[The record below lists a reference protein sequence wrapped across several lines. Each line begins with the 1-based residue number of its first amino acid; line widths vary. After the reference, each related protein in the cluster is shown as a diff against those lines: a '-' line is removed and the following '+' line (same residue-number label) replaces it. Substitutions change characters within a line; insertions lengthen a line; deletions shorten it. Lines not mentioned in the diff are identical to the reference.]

1 MRVAPLVSA
10 ALGVGP
16 LLVLHAGC
24 GTPGASGGPA
34 LGNATLPAPR
44 ASRESRAAFELPNG
58 VRVVLEESHVTPTVA
73 IQAWVRGGAAD
84 QRGDGEAG
92 AAHLVERLV
101 VGSVEGTPA
110 VAWTG
115 HDATVFEALVAP
127 SQVSAGL
134 GALGAALA
142 RRTFEAADVER
153 ARADVVAESRR
164 AATDPATRTSRALFL
179 AAFGAAGYGQPLVGA
194 EAPIAA
200 LTREQAGRYHA
211 RGYVA
216 PNVTLVVVGDFEAR
230 AVRAAVASAF
240 GAIPPGTPVSP
251 PPASAPSAPRVQ
263 VVSDVSRE
271 SRLAV
276 GFRLP
281 PFVDADL
288 AAVDLLAAVLAR
300 GGADS
305 EGRLPGELARNRQL
319 ASTARS
325 TVFAGREAGLL
336 SFEARLV
343 AGRADEAATV
353 VLDEALRLARQDVS
367 SAELDAARAAL
378 EADLVRGKEST
389 SGYARRLGYF
399 ATVAGDADY
408 EDRYLSRLRKIDPAD
423 LRAVAARVLRA
434 ENASLA
440 ALTPESSDGAANAA
454 LAERLTRVTAAAE
467 ARADARRV
475 VAPVAVSA
483 VDDVVRVVLPS
494 GTRLLVLRDPAVH
507 AVWVQAL
514 WPGGLRLEDA
524 RSNGVTSLLAAT
536 LTRGTRTRPAA
547 RVAAE
552 ARALGGSVSATA
564 GVDDLGLAGRFLSRH
579 WESALE
585 LVADCVQS
593 PAFPEA
599 EVDVAMRA
607 QLARAR
613 AAEDDAS
620 EVARRLFAE
629 TLWPRH
635 PYRRP
640 LRGTAETTSTLS
652 RRRVAEHF
660 RRSYGAAN
668 LTLAIV
674 GDVDVERVVAKARVL
689 FSDARAAAEPAPPP
703 AEERAPEGP
712 AEVFRAAP
720 KDAAYAIV
728 GYPGLSL
735 RDPDRA
741 AAAVLARVLSGPE
754 GRLARDTAG
763 AVMAEATSTSALEG
777 GAFTVGVP
785 AAPERLD
792 AAVIAVRAALAN
804 VAQAGLTAAEVAGAQ
819 RDVLRARVA
828 EGEHRAATAAALARG
843 EALGLG
849 AGALRGAPA
858 GLGTLTPDAV
868 TRVARRLLDPAREI
882 VAVARPAAP
891 PAVSKAPPPRT
902 AAARPVQPS
911 GGGRA
916 SAP

>member
-1 MRVAPLVSA
+1 
-10 ALGVGP
+10 VGP

-84 QRGDGEAG
+84 QRGEGEAG

-101 VGSVEGTPA
+101 VGSVEGPPA
-110 VAWTG
+110 VAWSG

-179 AAFGAAGYGQPLVGA
+179 AAFGATGYGQPLVGA
-194 EAPIAA
+194 EGLVAA
-200 LTREQAGRYHA
+200 LTREQVA
-211 RGYVA
+211 RFHERAYVA

-240 GAIPPGTPVSP
+240 GAIPRGAPAVAPA
-251 PPASAPSAPRVQ
+251 ASAPAAPRVQ
-263 VVSDVSRE
+263 VVSDVSRD

-281 PFVDADL
+281 PFADADL

-305 EGRLPGELARNRQL
+305 EGRLPRELARNRQL

-336 SFEARLV
+336 SLEARLV
-343 AGRADEAATV
+343 AGRADEAAAV
-353 VLDEALRLARQDVS
+353 VLDEALRLARQEVS
-367 SAELDAARAAL
+367 ASELDAARAAL
-378 EADLVRGKEST
+378 ETDLVRGKEST

-408 EDRYLSRLRKIDPAD
+408 EDRYLARLRKLDPAD

-440 ALTPESSDGAANAA
+440 ALTPEPSDGGAGIDAA
-454 LAERLTRVTAAAE
+454 LAERLGRVVAAAE

-475 VAPVAVSA
+475 VAPVAGVSA

-536 LTRGTRTRPAA
+536 LTRGTRTRPAT
-547 RVAAE
+547 RVAAD
-552 ARALGGSVSATA
+552 ARALGGALSATA
-564 GVDDLGLAGRFLSRH
+564 GVDDMGLAGRFLSRH

-613 AAEDDAS
+613 VAADDAS
-620 EVARRLFAE
+620 DVARRLFAE
-629 TLWPRH
+629 TLFPRH
-635 PYRRP
+635 PYRRA
-640 LRGTAETTSTLS
+640 LLGTAETISTLS

-741 AAAVLARVLSGPE
+741 AAAVLARLLSGPE
-754 GRLARDTAG
+754 GRLARETAG
-763 AVMAEATSTSALEG
+763 AVVAEASSTSALEG

-804 VAQAGLTAAEVAGAQ
+804 VAQAGFTAAEVAVAQ

-858 GLGTLTPDAV
+858 GLGALTPDAV

-891 PAVSKAPPPRT
+891 PAVSKALPPRT
-902 AAARPVQPS
+902 AARPAQPS